1 MVLLFLPLLA
11 PLSAVAAAA
20 AAAPPYRDAST
31 AAGHTT
37 LTVSLPPNPRPVNP
51 LVMGCHTDSGFA
63 AEPFGFES
71 QMVVGESFEVRGGA
85 HVVDPSA
92 PPTNI
97 SWNHVFD
104 GAATFSFDAATP
116 FHGNAS
122 QRIAMASGTHAAV
135 TNRGLNNEGL
145 LLHAAKDYTGYV
157 FAKAARPT
165 KLRVALRDHVRNAT
179 LASVELSISAGD
191 WRMYK
196 QLLPDA
202 ER

>member
-1 MVLLFLPLLA
+1 MPFQPK
-11 PLSAVAAAA
+11 PTPRSDSANLE
-20 AAAPPYRDAST
+20 PSEPIFYPQI
-31 AAGHTT
+31 
-37 LTVSLPPNPRPVNP
+37 LEPR
-51 LVMGCHTDSGFA
+51 
-63 AEPFGFES
+63 
-71 QMVVGESFEVRGGA
+71 FEVRGGA

-191 WRMYK
+191 WRMYNFSLTPSARM
-196 QLLPDA
+196 LL
-202 ER
+202 EYKGGLVFFKMILKNTK